1 MSAELTTDT
10 IIGIGRKLEEWNIA
24 FLEEPVDPA
33 DVEALKKVSEH
44 LNIPIATGERIYTR
58 YGFRRIMETHAADI
72 LQPDI
77 GNTGG
82 IMETKKIAAMAQTYH
97 MRIQPHNFSSPLCTA
112 ASLQFA
118 ATIPTFYIPQ

>member
-1 MSAELTTDT
+1 MSRKPSL
-10 IIGIGRKLEEWNIA
+10 IGT
-24 FLEEPVDPA
+24 
-33 DVEALKKVSEH
+33 LKKVSEH

-82 IMETKKIAAMAQTYH
+82 IMETKKIAAIGETYS
-97 MRIQPHNFSSPLCTA
+97 MCIQPHNCSSPVFTT
-112 ASLQFA
+112 ASLELD
-118 ATIPTFYIPQ
+118 ATISDVYIHADVPYH